1 MNNLYPYEP
10 DYAVSPGEILDEYLE
25 SYEMTQDELAQQLEL
40 SAETMLA
47 IMKAQSPIIPEIAIK
62 LQKVFQRPDHFW
74 ITLQRNYDQ
83 KLTRL
88 EQRKPVSSFKYKL
101 AAEILHTINPNQ
113 HIPIRASST
122 PILKRSCSIAMSTGN
137 GSRIGSLK
145 NRTQVQSPKA
155 GRYVERDTTTGQF
168 INQKSDDKPFKGVAK
183 EQGRRSK

>member
-1 MNNLYPYEP
+1 MG
-10 DYAVSPGEILDEYLE
+10 D
-25 SYEMTQDELAQQLEL
+25 
-40 SAETMLA
+40 
-47 IMKAQSPIIPEIAIK
+47 
-62 LQKVFQRPDHFW
+62 
-74 ITLQRNYDQ
+74 LQRYIQ
-83 KLTRL
+83 
-88 EQRKPVSSFKYKL
+88 QRKLKDSVFAEDFEAGYESFK
-101 AAEILHTINPNQ
+101 AEILRAMNPV
-113 HIPIRASST
+113 RASST